1 MFTSSSQSSLSYF
14 YNFID
19 RNVNKYL
26 IDWDKKS
33 RSKIQFKT
41 KQFLKE
47 YWENH
52 IVYEEFPVYGTRLK
66 VDILNATKKIAVEVN
81 GSQHSSFNKFFHG
94 NSRQKFLQSI
104 KRDCKKLD
112 WLEVNGFEVIEIESI
127 LRNSKSLF
135 SKSFVYG
142 PLLVT
147 LLLSQIDFNCSQNLS

>member
-1 MFTSSSQSSLSYF
+1 MRLYSITGRLV
-14 YNFID
+14 NK
-19 RNVNKYL
+19 NVNKYL

-52 IVYEEFPVYGTRLK
+52 IVYEEFPVYGSKMK

-81 GSQHSSFNKFFHG
+81 GRQHSNFNKFFHG

-104 KRDCKKLD
+104 KRDHKKFE
-112 WLEVNGFEVIEIESI
+112 WLQANNFELIEIEE
-127 LRNSKSLF
+127 KE
-135 SKSFVYG
+135 V
-142 PLLVT
+142 PQ
-147 LLLSQIDFNCSQNLS
+147 LSYKFIEEKFRIKI